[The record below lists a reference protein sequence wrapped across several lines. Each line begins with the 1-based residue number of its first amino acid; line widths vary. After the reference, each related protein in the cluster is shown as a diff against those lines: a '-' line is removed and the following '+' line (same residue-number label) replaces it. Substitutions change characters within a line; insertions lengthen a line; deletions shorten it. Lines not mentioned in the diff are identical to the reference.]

1 MAPLAISAARP
12 SAGEAG
18 VADRGRAAGSRKRP
32 VAATRDPAA
41 ADQRRRRRTLVRVL
55 IGGMILVALLFVFVF
70 PARTLLAQRQKT
82 EEQRKT
88 LELLQQQSR
97 KLEEESQRLQSD
109 AEVERMAREQ
119 YGFVYPGE
127 RPFVVVPPSTTA
139 PRGSTTTT
147 KPAKRP

>member
-1 MAPLAISAARP
+1 MA
-12 SAGEAG
+12 
-18 VADRGRAAGSRKRP
+18 DTGRATTRRKPQGPR
-32 VAATRDPAA
+32 TRNPAA
-41 ADQRRRRRTLVRVL
+41 ASFRRRVPVRVL
-55 IGGMILVALLFVFVF
+55 IAGMILVALLFVFVF

-97 KLEEESQRLQSD
+97 KLEEDSRRLQND

-119 YGFVYPGE
+119 YGFVFPGE

-139 PRGSTTTT
+139 PAPTTTT
-147 KPAKRP
+147 KPAKKP